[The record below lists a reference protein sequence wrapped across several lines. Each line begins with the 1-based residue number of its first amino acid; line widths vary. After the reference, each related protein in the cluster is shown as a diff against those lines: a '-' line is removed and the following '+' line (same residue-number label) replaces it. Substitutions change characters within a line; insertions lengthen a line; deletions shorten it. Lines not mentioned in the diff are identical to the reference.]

1 MLITRFRCHPS
12 PAPMAQRRLV
22 AGLLGRVDAAH
33 RATLSG
39 LLRYGWNL
47 EQPRPPESAPDQ
59 CGECGRRHGA
69 VREACG
75 PPGVGADAAASAEE
89 RAT

>member
-1 MLITRFRCHPS
+1 
-12 PAPMAQRRLV
+12 MAQRRLV
-22 AGLLGRVDAAH
+22 AGLRGRVDAAH

-59 CGECGRRHGA
+59 CGESGAGA
-69 VREACG
+69 VLCER
-75 PPGVGADAAASAEE
+75 
-89 RAT
+89 RATLRT